1 MAKNNTKEIN
11 IMSEDNIKDRFY
23 FNKELLGS
31 PQGRSIRILAEYY
44 GPLKK
49 IKKNRINDTIVFFGS
64 ARIKSPEQA
73 EQDFKS
79 LQNSKN
85 DKDKLIAKKNIEM
98 SRYYERA
105 SELSKKLTLWSKS
118 LKSKKSR
125 YIIVSGGGGGI
136 MKAANRG
143 AHEAGGISI
152 GLTISL
158 PFESSGNKFITDG
171 LDLKFHY
178 FFMRKFWFM
187 YLAKGIVVWP
197 GGFGTLD
204 EVMETLTLIQTKKIT
219 KKIPIVLFGKEFW
232 NSVINWNYLVE
243 CGTIS
248 QEDLDLFLITDSI
261 ENAFEYLTSNIQMN
275 NLKGPNFK

>member
-1 MAKNNTKEIN
+1 MAKDNTKEIN
-11 IMSEDNIKDRFY
+11 IMSEDNTKDRFY

-79 LQNSKN
+79 LQNSNN

-98 SRYYERA
+98 SKYYERA
-105 SELSKKLTLWSKS
+105 NKLSKELTLWSKS

-125 YIIVSGGGGGI
+125 YIIASGGGGGI
-136 MKAANRG
+136 MEAANRG

-158 PFESSGNKFITDG
+158 PFESSGNKFITND

-219 KKIPIVLFGKEFW
+219 KKLPIVLFGKEFW

-248 QEDLDLFLITDSI
+248 KEDLDLFLITDSI
-261 ENAFEYLTSNIQMN
+261 EKAFEYLTTNIQKN
-275 NLKGPNFK
+275 NLKGPNFT

>member
-1 MAKNNTKEIN
+1 MAKDNTKEIN
-11 IMSEDNIKDRFY
+11 IMSEDNTKDRFY

-79 LQNSKN
+79 LQNSNN

-98 SRYYERA
+98 SKYYERA
-105 SELSKKLTLWSKS
+105 NKLSKELTLWSKS

-125 YIIVSGGGGGI
+125 YIIASGGGGGI
-136 MKAANRG
+136 MEAANRG

-158 PFESSGNKFITDG
+158 PFESSGNKFITDD

-248 QEDLDLFLITDSI
+248 KEDLDLFLITDSI
-261 ENAFEYLTSNIQMN
+261 EKAFEYLTTNIQKD
-275 NLKGPNFK
+275 NLKGPNFT

>member
-1 MAKNNTKEIN
+1 MAKDNTKEIN
-11 IMSEDNIKDRFY
+11 IMGEDNTKNRFY

>member
-1 MAKNNTKEIN
+1 MAKDNTKEIN
-11 IMSEDNIKDRFY
+11 IMSEDNTKDRFY

-79 LQNSKN
+79 LQNSNN

-98 SRYYERA
+98 SKYYERA
-105 SELSKKLTLWSKS
+105 NKLSKELTLWSKS

-125 YIIVSGGGGGI
+125 YIIASGGGGGI
-136 MKAANRG
+136 MEAANRG

-158 PFESSGNKFITDG
+158 PFESSGNKFITDD

-219 KKIPIVLFGKEFW
+219 KKLPIVLFGKEFW

-248 QEDLDLFLITDSI
+248 KEDLNLFLITDSI
-261 ENAFEYLTSNIQMN
+261 EKAFEYLTTNIQKD
-275 NLKGPNFK
+275 NLKGPNFT